1 MKVFFGGDHAG
12 VELKGKLVEFVRSL
26 GYEVFDFGP
35 KEYDENDDYPDFV
48 IPVAQAIRNDSEQ
61 SRGVI
66 IGGSG
71 QGEAIVA
78 NRFKR
83 VRATVYYGG
92 DPEIVKI
99 SREHNDSNILAIGA
113 RFASVEEAKRAVE
126 LWLKA
131 PFSGDGRHFRR
142 NKKIDELTK

>member
-1 MKVFFGGDHAG
+1 M
-12 VELKGKLVEFVRSL
+12 
-26 GYEVFDFGP
+26 
-35 KEYDENDDYPDFV
+35 
-48 IPVAQAIRNDSEQ
+48 
-61 SRGVI
+61 
-66 IGGSG
+66 
-71 QGEAIVA
+71 
-78 NRFKR
+78 
-83 VRATVYYGG
+83 RATVYYGG

-126 LWLKA
+126 LWLKT

>member
-113 RFASVEEAKRAVE
+113 RFASVGGGKRAVE
-126 LWLKA
+126 LWLKT

>member
-83 VRATVYYGG
+83 ERATVYYGG

-126 LWLKA
+126 LWLKT

>member
-71 QGEAIVA
+71 QGEAIVG

-126 LWLKA
+126 LWLKT

>member
-113 RFASVEEAKRAVE
+113 RFASVEEARRAVE
-126 LWLKA
+126 LWLKT

>member
-71 QGEAIVA
+71 Q
-78 NRFKR
+78 
-83 VRATVYYGG
+83 
-92 DPEIVKI
+92 
-99 SREHNDSNILAIGA
+99 
-113 RFASVEEAKRAVE
+113 
-126 LWLKA
+126 
-131 PFSGDGRHFRR
+131 
-142 NKKIDELTK
+142 

>member
-126 LWLKA
+126 LWLKT

>member
-113 RFASVEEAKRAVE
+113 RLFPPEGGQRGAGI
-126 LWLKA
+126 W
-131 PFSGDGRHFRR
+131 G
-142 NKKIDELTK
+142 